1 MTDITAVVHN
11 YIALWNETTP
21 EDRRALVAETFADEA
36 SYVDPLM
43 SGAGH
48 EGIDAMVAGAQKQ
61 FPGAR
66 FELSQGPDAH
76 NDRVRFAWTLVSAAD
91 GTPVA
96 AGVDFATVAADGR
109 LRDVTGFLEPAA

>member
-1 MTDITAVVHN
+1 MTDITTVVHN

-21 EDRRALVAETFADEA
+21 EDRRALVADTFADES
-36 SYVDPLM
+36 SYLDPLM

-48 EGIDAMVAGAQKQ
+48 AGIDAMVAGAQKQ

-66 FELSQGPDAH
+66 FELSQGPDQH
-76 NDRVRFAWTLVSAAD
+76 HDRVRFAWTLVSTAD
-91 GTPVA
+91 GAPVA